1 MVYYCEIEKEGNM
14 YIARFPDMPNVKT
27 CGESQDEA
35 LFMAEDALNAVLE
48 SEIEHGFAVRPPAYK
63 NGYPIP
69 VSNNILLSM
78 QLRQL
83 RGSLSQTDIAKK
95 LGMTYQSYQRLENPS
110 KANPTIKTLE
120 KIARVYGRQ
129 LSIVI

>member
-1 MVYYCEIEKEGNM
+1 MYYCEIKKEGDR
-14 YIARFPDMPNVKT
+14 YIVYFPDMPNVKT
-27 CGESQDEA
+27 CGDTQEEA

-48 SEIEHGFAVRPPAYK
+48 SEIEQGLAVRSPVYK

-69 VSNNILLSM
+69 VSNNVFLSM
-78 QLRQL
+78 QL

-95 LGMTYQSYQRLENPS
+95 LGMTYQSYQRLENPR

-129 LSIVI
+129 LSIVM

>member
-1 MVYYCEIEKEGNM
+1 
-14 YIARFPDMPNVKT
+14 
-27 CGESQDEA
+27 
-35 LFMAEDALNAVLE
+35 MAEDALNAVLE
-48 SEIEHGFAVRPPAYK
+48 SEIEHGLAVRSPVYK

-83 RGSLSQTDIAKK
+83 RGNLSQTDIAKK
-95 LGMTYQSYQRLENPS
+95 LGMTYQSYQRLENPR

-129 LSIVI
+129 LSIVM

>member
-1 MVYYCEIEKEGNM
+1 MVYYCEIEKESNR
-14 YIARFPDMPNVKT
+14 YIVRFPDMPNVKT
-27 CGESQDEA
+27 CGESREEA

-48 SEIEHGFAVRPPAYK
+48 SEVEHGFSTRPPVYK

-69 VSNNILLSM
+69 VAANILLSL

-83 RGSLSQTDIAKK
+83 RGKLSQTDVAKK
-95 LGMTYQSYQRLENPS
+95 LGMTYQSYQRLENPR

-120 KIARVYGRQ
+120 KIARVYDRQ
-129 LSIVI
+129 LSVTL

>member
-1 MVYYCEIEKEGNM
+1 MVYYCEVEKKGDR
-14 YIARFPDMPNVKT
+14 YIVCFPDMPNVKT
-27 CGESQDEA
+27 CGDTQEEA

-48 SEIEHGFAVRPPAYK
+48 SEIEHGLAVRSPVYK

-69 VSNNILLSM
+69 VSNNIFLSM

-95 LGMTYQSYQRLENPS
+95 LGMTYQSYQRLENPR

-129 LSIVI
+129 LSIVM